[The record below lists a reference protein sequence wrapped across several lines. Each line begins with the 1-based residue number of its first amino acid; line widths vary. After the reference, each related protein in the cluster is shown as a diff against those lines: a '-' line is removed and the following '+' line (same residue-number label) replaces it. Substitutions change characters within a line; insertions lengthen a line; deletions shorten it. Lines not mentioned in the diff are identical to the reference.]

1 MKVLLLNGPN
11 LNLLGTR
18 EPGIYGATTLAD
30 VEAICRTE
38 GAALGLEVAAFQSNH
53 EGALVDRIH
62 AARDEGVHFVVI
74 NPGALTHTSVALRD
88 ALTGVA
94 IPFIEVHISN
104 VHKREAFR
112 HHSYL
117 SDVAEGVIVGLGTLG
132 YRLALQAAA
141 ATLRPGDKK
150 P

>member
-18 EPGIYGATTLAD
+18 EPAIYGAMTLAD
-30 VEAICRTE
+30 VEAMCRTE
-38 GAALGLEVAAFQSNH
+38 GAALGLEVATFQSNH

-62 AARDEGVHFVVI
+62 VAGDEGVRFVVI

-112 HHSYL
+112 HRSFL
-117 SDVAEGVIVGLGTLG
+117 SDVAEGVIVGLGTIG

-141 ATLRPGDKK
+141 AKLQRGDK